1 MRGKTSINR
10 ARNRHRTTAKTKSES
25 NKSKKYYCKIRVLKK
40 KNCQKIRQIEVR
52 SALLC

>member
-25 NKSKKYYCKIRVLKK
+25 NKSKKYYCEIRVLK
-40 KNCQKIRQIEVR
+40 
-52 SALLC
+52 